1 MKSNCK
7 PPMKNSFQ
15 VFCYI
20 RNVSKFITRRN
31 VFQYFKVDFH
41 GKNTQ
46 LKYGFPER
54 NKQHAT
60 QESEILLKF
69 ITIYL
74 RQIILDYVTNN
85 DNIQ

>member
-1 MKSNCK
+1 MEK
-7 PPMKNSFQ
+7 
-15 VFCYI
+15 
-20 RNVSKFITRRN
+20 T
-31 VFQYFKVDFH
+31 
-41 GKNTQ
+41 TQ

-74 RQIILDYVTNN
+74 RQIILDNVTNN